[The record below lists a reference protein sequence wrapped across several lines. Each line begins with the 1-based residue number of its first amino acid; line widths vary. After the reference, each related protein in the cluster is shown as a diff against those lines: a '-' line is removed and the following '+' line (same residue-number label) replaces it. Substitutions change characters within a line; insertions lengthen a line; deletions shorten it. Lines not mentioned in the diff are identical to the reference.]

1 VGALPRLRDAVRDEE
16 VGHAG
21 GRVVATA
28 REIERP
34 AAPRPHRHEGDEGL
48 DARARSVPRRGHPDL
63 VEPRGIEAA
72 HAEALLLASP
82 RAQPLTRDLPE
93 LGQDML
99 VLGPLVERILI
110 GKVERDFDAGVV
122 ELARGAP
129 YVPHGRALE
138 SEFLGIENRIL
149 ADVERAPAA
158 ARLG

>member
-1 VGALPRLRDAVRDEE
+1 
-16 VGHAG
+16 
-21 GRVVATA
+21 
-28 REIERP
+28 
-34 AAPRPHRHEGDEGL
+34 
-48 DARARSVPRRGHPDL
+48 
-63 VEPRGIEAA
+63 PRGIEAA

-110 GKVERDFDAGVV
+110 GKVERDFEAGVV

-138 SEFLGIENRIL
+138 TEFLGSEKRIL

-158 ARLG
+158 ARVGFEPLGPRLKEREVPVGFAAVRLEGGEKGFDLLGRADGIADGEQGLRFVAV